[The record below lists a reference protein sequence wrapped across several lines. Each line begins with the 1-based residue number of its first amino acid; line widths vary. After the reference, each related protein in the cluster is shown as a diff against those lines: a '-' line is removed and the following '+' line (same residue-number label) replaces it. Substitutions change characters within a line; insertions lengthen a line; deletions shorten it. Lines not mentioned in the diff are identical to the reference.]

1 MRFKSFALLAVPAI
15 LALLSACGKSNTTAT
30 SNSQPAT
37 IVLKDGTSVAGSITK
52 SDTSSVTMQTP
63 NGIVTT
69 YPMSQVSSINYGPA
83 PQNQPGQQPA
93 NAPPPVA
100 ENTPPPAQNT
110 PAPARAAAPPPVAQ
124 NAPPPE
130 AREYQPAPTYR
141 TIPAGTTLEVR
152 NDQTIDSQTVEPGQT
167 FSGTVVNTIVD
178 SDGKVAIPA
187 HSRATLVVRNASEQG
202 KIQGRS
208 GLEVDVASVEVGSRR
223 YRMETS
229 NFVQQGR
236 QGLGKNKRTAEFTG
250 GGTALGT
257 ILGAIAG
264 GGKGAAIGALSGA
277 AAGAATQSVT
287 RGKSAHIPAETV
299 MSFRL
304 EAPVRIREMR

>member
-1 MRFKSFALLAVPAI
+1 LRFKSFALIAVPAI

-30 SNSQPAT
+30 SNAQPAT

-63 NGIVTT
+63 NGVVTT

-83 PQNQPGQQPA
+83 PGQQPA
-93 NAPPPVA
+93 NAPPAA
-100 ENTPPPAQNT
+100 ENTPAPAQNT
-110 PAPARAAAPPPVAQ
+110 PAPAPAAAPPAVAQ

-130 AREYQPAPTYR
+130 KREYQPAATYR

-152 NDQTIDSQTVEPGQT
+152 NDQTIDSQTAEPGQA

-187 HSRATLVVRNASEQG
+187 GSRATLVVRSASEQG

-208 GLEVDVASVEVGSRR
+208 GLEVDVASVEVGGRR

-229 NFVQQGR
+229 NFVQEGR

-257 ILGAIAG
+257 ILGAVAG

-277 AAGAATQSVT
+277 AAGVATQSLT
-287 RGKSAHIPAETV
+287 RGKAAHIPAETV

-304 EAPVRIREMR
+304 EAPIRIREMR